1 MVAWVTV
8 ATAASARSSACR
20 ATGNPIA
27 NNGGQ
32 GLSLPNNGQ
41 KPGIDLAKGVKRFD
55 TKIEGG
61 RLTTLPGQNGS
72 TGAGPLGNKDGKVLN
87 GNTGINGRIGNVGN
101 GNTTGSTGIN
111 GRIGNTGN
119 TGINGRINQVGTTN
133 GQPLIKRLD
142 TPRVTT
148 MPAKQ
153 LNPQMSNQTPVV
165 KRYQPSQRLFGNGGN
180 GGNGGYG
187 GGNGG
192 SGMQFRATKPMS
204 FGGGSSMG
212 GGGGSGRFAS
222 GGGMG
227 GGGMGFGRSF
237 R

>member
-1 MVAWVTV
+1 M
-8 ATAASARSSACR
+8 
-20 ATGNPIA
+20 
-27 NNGGQ
+27 
-32 GLSLPNNGQ
+32 
-41 KPGIDLAKGVKRFD
+41 KRFD

-153 LNPQMSNQTPVV
+153 VEPADVEPDTGREAVPAQPAPV
-165 KRYQPSQRLFGNGGN
+165 RQWRQRRLRRRQWWQWHAVPRHQADVVRRRQRHGRWR
-180 GGNGGYG
+180 
-187 GGNGG
+187 
-192 SGMQFRATKPMS
+192 QR
-204 FGGGSSMG
+204 
-212 GGGGSGRFAS
+212 RFAS

>member
-1 MVAWVTV
+1 M
-8 ATAASARSSACR
+8 AASA
-20 ATGNPIA
+20 
-27 NNGGQ
+27 
-32 GLSLPNNGQ
+32 
-41 KPGIDLAKGVKRFD
+41 
-55 TKIEGG
+55 
-61 RLTTLPGQNGS
+61 TLVTPAS
-72 TGAGPLGNKDGKVLN
+72 
-87 GNTGINGRIGNVGN
+87 
-101 GNTTGSTGIN
+101 
-111 GRIGNTGN
+111 
-119 TGINGRINQVGTTN
+119 GRINQAGTTN

-142 TPRVTT
+142 TQRVTT

-153 LNPQMSNQTPVV
+153 LNPQLSNRTPVV

-180 GGNGGYG
+180 G

-227 GGGMGFGRSF
+227 FGRSF

>member
-1 MVAWVTV
+1 M
-8 ATAASARSSACR
+8 
-20 ATGNPIA
+20 
-27 NNGGQ
+27 
-32 GLSLPNNGQ
+32 
-41 KPGIDLAKGVKRFD
+41 
-55 TKIEGG
+55 
-61 RLTTLPGQNGS
+61 
-72 TGAGPLGNKDGKVLN
+72 LN

-101 GNTTGSTGIN
+101 GNTTGNTGIN

-165 KRYQPSQRLFGNGGN
+165 KRFQPSQRLFGNR
-180 GGNGGYG
+180 
-187 GGNGG
+187 
-192 SGMQFRATKPMS
+192 QRQQRRRQWWQWHAVPRHQADVVRRRQQH
-204 FGGGSSMG
+204 
-212 GGGGSGRFAS
+212 GRW
-222 GGGMG
+222 
-227 GGGMGFGRSF
+227 RQ